1 VTGSSRPSLTAGRVS
16 PSSDDLDEGLFHG
29 VNILASLDHLR
40 KQLVFS
46 LLSFAA
52 AFVLCF
58 SVSDHLYSFLMGPIR
73 DALPAGAVLIA
84 TRVPEVFMLHLKMAL
99 FASFFLAGPVW
110 LFQLWRFVGTIR
122 PMRHTVIPVVFMGIG
137 LFLAGAAFGHYVL
150 FPYAVRFLTTVGSG
164 STQPTHL
171 MLSVE
176 AVFSFYA
183 QFILGLGASFQ
194 IPTVVLV
201 LSMLNLVTPRFLI
214 KQLRFVILI
223 VFTIAAILTPTP
235 DMITQTLL
243 ALPMI
248 GLYVISIGLCWLVTR
263 RPRERLPSGGDGE

>member
-1 VTGSSRPSLTAGRVS
+1 MTATAKPTLVAGPGSQ
-16 PSSDDLDEGLFHG
+16 SSDDDEGLFHG
-29 VNILASLDHLR
+29 VHILHSLDRLR
-40 KQLVFS
+40 RQLVFS
-46 LLSFAA
+46 LLSLVA

-58 SVSDHLYSFLMGPIR
+58 SFSDRLYTFLMAPIR
-73 DALPAGAVLIA
+73 DALPPGAILIA

-99 FASFFLAGPVW
+99 FTSFFLVGPIW
-110 LFQLWRFVGTIR
+110 LFQLWRLVGTLR
-122 PMRHTVIPVVFMGIG
+122 PVKHTVVPVVLMGIG

-164 STQPTHL
+164 SAQPAHL
-171 MLSVE
+171 LLSVDS
-176 AVFSFYA
+176 VFSFYA

-194 IPTVVLV
+194 IPTVVLI
-201 LSMLNLVTPRFLI
+201 LSMFHLVTPRFLV

-223 VFTIAAILTPTP
+223 VFAIAAILTPTP

-248 GLYVISIGLCWLVTR
+248 GLYIVSIGLCWLVTR
-263 RPRERLPSGGDGE
+263 PPRGRLPSDRA